1 MTHEA
6 MKKINT
12 EMQKA
17 PDDTYREIIGQYI
30 IDRCVNEDVANLVMK
45 QDKTLEGAMKAVEA
59 AARNK
64 AHNRNCVCMLPVEV
78 FGAVDKYFDLQ
89 TDELAQE
96 RAMRSACTATADP
109 VEPPVAKRVALDL
122 GSFL

>member
-12 EMQKA
+12 AMQKE
-17 PDDTYREIIGQYI
+17 PGNTYLEIIGQYI
-30 IDRCVNEDVANLVMK
+30 IDRCVNEDVATLVMK
-45 QDKTLEGAMKAVEA
+45 QDKTLEGAMKAVENV
-59 AARNK
+59 ARKK
-64 AHNRNCVCMLPVEV
+64 AIHNCACLLPAEV
-78 FGAVDKYFDLQ
+78 FGTIDKYFGLQ

-96 RAMRSACTATADP
+96 RAMRSACTATSTP
-109 VEPPVAKRVALDL
+109 VEPPVAKKVALDL

>member
-12 EMQKA
+12 AMQKA

-30 IDRCVNEDVANLVMK
+30 IDRCVNEDVAVLVLK
-45 QDKTLEGAMKAVEA
+45 EGKTLDGAMQTIVTTAKKKANGHSCAV
-59 AARNK
+59 
-64 AHNRNCVCMLPVEV
+64 MLPAEV
-78 FGAVDKYFDLQ
+78 FGAVDKYFGLQ
-89 TDELAQE
+89 TDEMAQE
-96 RAMRSACTATADP
+96 RAMRSACTATATP